1 MNNIWLR
8 KNEVDI
14 LRYLPYF
21 LSKEPTFKAANA
33 AESAEHERM
42 RLQIQECL
50 EQLFLETATWGLKLW
65 EEYCGLESDETLDYK
80 IRRNRVLDV
89 LNGTETVTKD
99 FLLTLINRY
108 VADKSGSVIEHNDKY
123 YIDVL
128 IPDGKVTSF
137 MDLEKVLRTFM
148 PAHLGWKYVAFSNV
162 NGYINVSGI
171 VSGYR
176 EFSIM
181 ADTTYDLLIDGPA
194 EPVTTGVVIQG
205 YEINIEPDFFK

>member
-65 EEYCGLESDETLDYK
+65 EEYCGLESDENLDYK
-80 IRRNRVLDV
+80 IRRNRVLGV
-89 LNGTETVTKD
+89 LNGTETVSLS
-99 FLLTLINRY
+99 FLLSLINRY
-108 VADKSGSVIEHNDKY
+108 IADKSGSVVEHYDKY
-123 YIDVL
+123 YIDIL
-128 IPDGKVTSF
+128 LPDGKVTSF
-137 MDLEKVLRTFM
+137 ADLEKVLKIFM
-148 PAHLGWKYVAFSNV
+148 PAHLGWKYVAMANV
-162 NGYINVSGI
+162 NGDFNFAGVIAHCMECNI
-171 VSGYR
+171 P
-176 EFSIM
+176 
-181 ADTTYDLLIDGPA
+181 ADTSYMLTIEEPA
-194 EPVTTGVVIQG
+194 EPIVAGVVSQG
-205 YEINIEPDFFK
+205 IEISIPADLFK

>member
-8 KNEVDI
+8 KSEVDI

-21 LSKEPTFKAANA
+21 LSKEPTFKAANVA
-33 AESAEHERM
+33 DSTEHERM

-65 EEYCGLESDETLDYK
+65 EEYCGLESDENLDYK

-89 LNGTETVTKD
+89 LNGTETVSLD
-99 FLLTLINRY
+99 FLLSLMNRY
-108 VADKSGSVIEHNDKY
+108 IADKSGSVVEHYDKY

-148 PAHLGWKYVAFSNV
+148 LAHLGWKYVAFSGV